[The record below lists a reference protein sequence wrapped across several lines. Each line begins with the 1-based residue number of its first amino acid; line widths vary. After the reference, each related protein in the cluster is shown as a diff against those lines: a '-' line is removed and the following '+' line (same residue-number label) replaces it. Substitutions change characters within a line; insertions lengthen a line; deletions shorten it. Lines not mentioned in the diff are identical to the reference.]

1 MIMKACKNCRMV
13 VYTTE
18 KVCPKCGGELSEK
31 LSGLILVMEP
41 ERSQI
46 AKLAEI
52 NAVGTYAIRVK

>member
-1 MIMKACKNCRMV
+1 MKACKNCRMV
-13 VYTTE
+13 VYTNE

-31 LSGLILVMEP
+31 ISGMILVMEP

>member
-1 MIMKACKNCRMV
+1 MV
-13 VYTTE
+13 VYTNE